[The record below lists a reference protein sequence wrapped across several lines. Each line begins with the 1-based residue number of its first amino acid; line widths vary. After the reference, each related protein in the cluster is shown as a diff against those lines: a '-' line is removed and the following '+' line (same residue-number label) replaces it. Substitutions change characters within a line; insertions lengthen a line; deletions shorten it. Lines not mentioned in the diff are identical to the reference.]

1 VDPKPSRT
9 PRNTSRRSHDDRT
22 LKRHNTPAA
31 CLFCLLC
38 CLPRARRGARF
49 SHAVMPAL
57 PFLCTSYGR
66 SGGIP
71 CHVCLGTTY
80 FYWNPKELGDVV
92 ASAVTNRTAYVS
104 TTPRASRG
112 RALRFRPRPGRSR
125 GRAVVAACCSASQSH
140 PCHLFFRG
148 RVSDAAGRGLFTLTS
163 ANRGPYHHRA
173 RQEYVANIARVF
185 VVAAASD
192 SSVFGS
198 APRDSTASGNLC
210 SAGLDHQGAAHLPT
224 GQRAAC
230 ANLRRLDSRS
240 LCQACGRCDP
250 RAYMRRRTQ

>member
-1 VDPKPSRT
+1 VAPAFPT
-9 PRNTSRRSHDDRT
+9 RS
-22 LKRHNTPAA
+22 
-31 CLFCLLC
+31 
-38 CLPRARRGARF
+38 CLPCHSF
-49 SHAVMPAL
+49 AL
-57 PFLCTSYGR
+57 LMAAYGR

-92 ASAVTNRTAYVS
+92 ASAVTKPNRV
-104 TTPRASRG
+104 
-112 RALRFRPRPGRSR
+112 PRPGRSR

-140 PCHLFFRG
+140 PCHLFLRA

-240 LCQACGRCDP
+240 LCQACGRGDP
-250 RAYMRRRTQ
+250 RAYMRRLTQ